1 MNDLRNLPGDPLDS
15 VAIRAQF
22 PVLQREI
29 KGHRMA
35 FLDSAA
41 SSQKP
46 QRVIDSMSRFYETI
60 NANVHR
66 GVYEISEQSTTAV
79 EQARRDIAR
88 FIGAADAAEVV
99 FTKNATESLNLVAGS
114 WGRANL
120 GPGDAIVL
128 SMLEHHANIVPWH
141 MLAAEKGFEIRW
153 IPLTDDAQL
162 DLSSLDTLL
171 DGAKLVGVTAASNV
185 TGTLTPVRRIADVA
199 HQAGAVVCVDA
210 CQFVPHSRCDVEALG
225 ADFLAFSGH
234 KMCGPTGIGVLW
246 GRRTLLEEMPPF
258 LGGGSMIRD
267 VRLDGFTAN
276 EIPHKFEAGTP
287 PIAEIIGLGE
297 AVAFLEELGMDNV
310 LAHEQAMSAY
320 AFRTLTERFG
330 ERLTIHGPAE
340 PGQRAGVM
348 SFALGD
354 VHPHD
359 VSQILDEHGVAVRA
373 GHHCAKPLMKE
384 LGVGA
389 TARASWYL
397 YNTPDDV
404 DALADA
410 LDATAEFFL

>member
-185 TGTLTPVRRIADVA
+185 TGTLTPVRRIADAARKPAPSCASTPASSCPTAAATSRRWAPTSWPSPVTRC
-199 HQAGAVVCVDA
+199 AGRPASA
-210 CQFVPHSRCDVEALG
+210 CSTAAANCWKPC
-225 ADFLAFSGH
+225 
-234 KMCGPTGIGVLW
+234 
-246 GRRTLLEEMPPF
+246 
-258 LGGGSMIRD
+258 
-267 VRLDGFTAN
+267 RL
-276 EIPHKFEAGTP
+276 
-287 PIAEIIGLGE
+287 
-297 AVAFLEELGMDNV
+297 
-310 LAHEQAMSAY
+310 S
-320 AFRTLTERFG
+320 
-330 ERLTIHGPAE
+330 
-340 PGQRAGVM
+340 
-348 SFALGD
+348 
-354 VHPHD
+354 
-359 VSQILDEHGVAVRA
+359 
-373 GHHCAKPLMKE
+373 
-384 LGVGA
+384 
-389 TARASWYL
+389 
-397 YNTPDDV
+397 
-404 DALADA
+404 
-410 LDATAEFFL
+410 

>member
-185 TGTLTPVRRIADVA
+185 TGTLTPVRRIADAA

-210 CQFVPHSRCDVEALG
+210 CQFVPHSP
-225 ADFLAFSGH
+225 S
-234 KMCGPTGIGVLW
+234 
-246 GRRTLLEEMPPF
+246 RR
-258 LGGGSMIRD
+258 
-267 VRLDGFTAN
+267 
-276 EIPHKFEAGTP
+276 H
-287 PIAEIIGLGE
+287 
-297 AVAFLEELGMDNV
+297 
-310 LAHEQAMSAY
+310 
-320 AFRTLTERFG
+320 
-330 ERLTIHGPAE
+330 
-340 PGQRAGVM
+340 
-348 SFALGD
+348 
-354 VHPHD
+354 
-359 VSQILDEHGVAVRA
+359 
-373 GHHCAKPLMKE
+373 
-384 LGVGA
+384 VGA
-389 TARASWYL
+389 AHAR
-397 YNTPDDV
+397 DD
-404 DALADA
+404 
-410 LDATAEFFL
+410 E

>member
-1 MNDLRNLPGDPLDS
+1 
-15 VAIRAQF
+15 
-22 PVLQREI
+22 
-29 KGHRMA
+29 
-35 FLDSAA
+35 
-41 SSQKP
+41 
-46 QRVIDSMSRFYETI
+46 
-60 NANVHR
+60 
-66 GVYEISEQSTTAV
+66 
-79 EQARRDIAR
+79 
-88 FIGAADAAEVV
+88 
-99 FTKNATESLNLVAGS
+99 
-114 WGRANL
+114 
-120 GPGDAIVL
+120 
-128 SMLEHHANIVPWH
+128 
-141 MLAAEKGFEIRW
+141 
-153 IPLTDDAQL
+153 
-162 DLSSLDTLL
+162 
-171 DGAKLVGVTAASNV
+171 
-185 TGTLTPVRRIADVA
+185 
-199 HQAGAVVCVDA
+199 
-210 CQFVPHSRCDVEALG
+210 
-225 ADFLAFSGH
+225 
-234 KMCGPTGIGVLW
+234 
-246 GRRTLLEEMPPF
+246 
-258 LGGGSMIRD
+258 MIRD